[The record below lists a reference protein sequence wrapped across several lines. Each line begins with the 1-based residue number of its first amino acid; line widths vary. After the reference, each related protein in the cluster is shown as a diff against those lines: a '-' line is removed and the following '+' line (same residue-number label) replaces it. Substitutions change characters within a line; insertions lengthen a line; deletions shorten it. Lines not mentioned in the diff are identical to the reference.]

1 MRILSAILLFLFAF
15 PALAETLTWT
25 PPTERV
31 DGAPL
36 DPATEIAEYRLICGT
51 VTTSIDSTV
60 PEGNQH
66 EVRKHESLPGY
77 GSHDC
82 ALVVVDTDG
91 LESEPS
97 NSVVVEWQ
105 KSAPVAPTDL
115 LLIVDN

>member
-1 MRILSAILLFLFAF
+1 MRLFSAILLLLFAL
-15 PALAETLTWT
+15 PTIAETLTWT

-31 DGAPL
+31 DGTPL

-51 VTTSIDSTV
+51 VTTSIDATV
-60 PEGNQH
+60 VEGNQH
-66 EVRKHESLPGY
+66 EVAKHEILPGY

-82 ALVVVDTDG
+82 ALTAVDADG

-97 NSVVVEWQ
+97 NNVAVEWH

-115 LLIVDN
+115 LLIVE